1 MRTQRS
7 ELSAAQAQARETRNR
22 EVRRILLLTLFANL
36 AVVFAKGAAGIM
48 ANSLSV
54 LADAAHSS
62 VDAWNNVMA
71 LIIARFAAKAPDEDH
86 PYGHAKFETL
96 GALAIVAF
104 LSISVFQLVTSA
116 VTRLAGHGATP
127 VATPFAISVMIISAV
142 INSLVAHYEHRAGVR
157 LHSEIL
163 VADATHTRSDVY
175 ASLAVVFGLL
185 LVRLGYPEADA
196 FFTLLVAIVIARAGW
211 RIIKATVPILVDE
224 RAVSEE
230 TISRIACEAEGV
242 RDCFA
247 VRSRGRAGEIFAE
260 ITITVDGALNVE
272 QAHLIADEV
281 ERRIAAAVG
290 AREVVVHVEPDHGRS

>member
-7 ELSAAQAQARETRNR
+7 ELIAPHAREARNR
-22 EVRRILLLTLFANL
+22 EVRRILALTLAANL
-36 AVVFAKGAAGIM
+36 SVVLAKGAAGFL

-71 LIIARFAAKAPDEDH
+71 LVIARVASKDPDEEH

-116 VTRLAGHGATP
+116 VLRLSGHGATP
-127 VATPFAISVMIISAV
+127 VATPFAVSVMIASAIV
-142 INSLVAHYEHRAGVR
+142 NSIVARYENRAGVR

-163 VADATHTRSDVY
+163 VADAAHTRSDVY
-175 ASLAVVFGLL
+175 ASLAVVLGLL
-185 LVRLGYPEADA
+185 LVRFGYPEADA
-196 FFTLLVAIVIARAGW
+196 LFTLLVAIVIARAGW
-211 RIIKATVPILVDE
+211 RILKTTIPILVDE

-230 TISRIACEAEGV
+230 TISRIACDADGV
-242 RDCFA
+242 RACFN

-260 ITITVDGALNVE
+260 LTITVDGSLNVE
-272 QAHLIADEV
+272 QAHHIADEV
-281 ERRIAAAVG
+281 ERRIALAVG
-290 AREVVVHVEPDHGRS
+290 AREVVVHVEPDHARS